1 MDPWQIENLL
11 KSAFVR
17 IKERF
22 LTFLLSLGL
31 SAAFGGG
38 VVLILTILGTLLAI
52 LMNATKFSVLSIFLS
67 ALLAVAG
74 VIAGVYL
81 AVWIGLTVIQS
92 LISPKRKG
100 IVETFREVH
109 PWVWGFV
116 GYKCLA
122 GLFLLG
128 LLPLGLITFFIVPLL
143 WVAWG
148 SFAAFVY
155 LAERKK
161 GLANLWVSKAII
173 SQRFWGILGREALVF
188 FTLGAV
194 GVLVNLSGP
203 RPFGSVWGCLQI
215 FMTPFIVC
223 LNYEMYR
230 LLPKT
235 ATVKT
240 PRGWLITSAAGWIL
254 SLVFL
259 LLSYRAMTN
268 LARNFSLQRNRLF
281 FPTESF
287 SPTNRKTP
295 MKSKI
300 F

>member
-17 IKERF
+17 TKERF
-22 LTFLLSLGL
+22 LTYLLSLGL
-31 SAAFGGG
+31 STAIGGG
-38 VVLILTILGTLLAI
+38 VVLALVILGTPLAA
-52 LMNATKFSVLSIFLS
+52 LMNATKFSILSIFLG

-74 VIAGVYL
+74 IIAGVYL
-81 AVWIGLTVIQS
+81 AAWISLTVTQS

-116 GYKCLA
+116 GYQCLA

-128 LLPLGLITFFIVPLL
+128 LLPLGLITFFLIPIL

-155 LAERKK
+155 LEERKK
-161 GLANLWVSKAII
+161 GLANLWVSKTLI

-203 RPFGSVWGCLQI
+203 RLLGSVWGCLQI
-215 FMTPFIVC
+215 FMTPLIVC
-223 LNYEMYR
+223 FNYEMYR

-235 ATVKT
+235 ATGKT
-240 PRGWLITSAAGWIL
+240 PRGWLIASAAGWLL

-259 LLSYRAMTN
+259 LLSYGAITN
-268 LARNFSLQRNRLF
+268 LAKNFPLQMDRIS
-281 FPTESF
+281 FPAEGF
-287 SPTNRKTP
+287 SQTNRRIP